1 MKNNS
6 ELSYVSP
13 EVKSKLI
20 NLIWERIQ
28 IEQPNL
34 SSKVIP
40 KAYMIGGQPGA
51 GKSTSTEALIKEFN
65 NNILKIDMDNYRE
78 FHPNYEQIN
87 HVYGKEASLYTNKFA
102 AEVRDAIMKRALDNK
117 YNVIIDGTMKNH
129 ALVEKQINQLE
140 KAGYNIETRIY
151 TCSKETSW
159 SDVNERYNEMLKAG
173 QIPRYVPKEFHDSV
187 LTELPKTIDKLYQSG
202 KIKIVEVY
210 NRQEKLYD
218 SRIDKGLPSVSIQ
231 NEINK
236 NENKLSQDH
245 SVKSQDDIFSKAFQT
260 AHQKIE
266 NTRSISNEKSINKG
280 IEI

>member
-13 EVKSKLI
+13 EAKSKLI

-51 GKSTSTEALIKEFN
+51 GKSTSTEALVKEFN
-65 NNILKIDMDNYRE
+65 NNILKIDMDDYRKS
-78 FHPNYEQIN
+78 HPNYEQIN
-87 HVYGKEASLYTNKFA
+87 QVYGKEASLYTNKFA
-102 AEVRDAIMKRALDNK
+102 AEVRDVIMKRALDNK

-129 ALVEKQINQLE
+129 TLAEKQINQLE
-140 KAGYNIETRIY
+140 KAGYSIETRIY
-151 TCSKETSW
+151 TCSKELSLQ
-159 SDVNERYNEMLKAG
+159 SIENRYQKAIIQG

-245 SVKSQDDIFSKAFQT
+245 SVKSQDDIFSKALQT

-266 NTRSISNEKSINKG
+266 NKRSISNEKSMNKG
-280 IEI
+280 IQI

>member
-1 MKNNS
+1 MLEKDLSVVDKNIKDDIVN
-6 ELSYVSP
+6 
-13 EVKSKLI
+13 KLWDRI
-20 NLIWERIQ
+20 SSRNLTSQ
-28 IEQPNL
+28 QF
-34 SSKVIP
+34 P

-51 GKSTSTEALIKEFN
+51 GKTRSTEKLEEQYDY
-65 NNILKIDMDNYRE
+65 NILKIDMDDYRKR
-78 FHPNYEQIN
+78 HPNFKEIN
-87 HVYGKEASLYTNKFA
+87 EVYGKEASLYTNKFA

-129 ALVEKQINQLE
+129 TLAEKQINQLE

-210 NRQEKLYD
+210 NCQEKLYD
-218 SRIDKGLPSVSIQ
+218 IKDR
-231 NEINK
+231 
-236 NENKLSQDH
+236 
-245 SVKSQDDIFSKAFQT
+245 
-260 AHQKIE
+260 
-266 NTRSISNEKSINKG
+266 
-280 IEI
+280 

>member
-1 MKNNS
+1 MN
-6 ELSYVSP
+6 
-13 EVKSKLI
+13 
-20 NLIWERIQ
+20 
-28 IEQPNL
+28 
-34 SSKVIP
+34 
-40 KAYMIGGQPGA
+40 G
-51 GKSTSTEALIKEFN
+51 
-65 NNILKIDMDNYRE
+65 
-78 FHPNYEQIN
+78 
-87 HVYGKEASLYTNKFA
+87 
-102 AEVRDAIMKRALDNK
+102 IMK
-117 YNVIIDGTMKNH
+117 
-129 ALVEKQINQLE
+129 
-140 KAGYNIETRIY
+140 
-151 TCSKETSW
+151 
-159 SDVNERYNEMLKAG
+159 G

-245 SVKSQDDIFSKAFQT
+245 SIKSQDDIFSKAFQT

-266 NTRSISNEKSINKG
+266 NKRSISNEKSINKG

>member
-117 YNVIIDGTMKNH
+117 YNVIIDGTMKSH
-129 ALVEKQINQLE
+129 ALAEKQINQLE

-151 TCSKETSW
+151 TCSKKTSW
-159 SDVNERYNEMLKAG
+159 SDVNERN
-173 QIPRYVPKEFHDSV
+173 
-187 LTELPKTIDKLYQSG
+187 
-202 KIKIVEVY
+202 
-210 NRQEKLYD
+210 
-218 SRIDKGLPSVSIQ
+218 
-231 NEINK
+231 
-236 NENKLSQDH
+236 
-245 SVKSQDDIFSKAFQT
+245 VKSGTNSSLCSK
-260 AHQKIE
+260 
-266 NTRSISNEKSINKG
+266 RIS
-280 IEI
+280 